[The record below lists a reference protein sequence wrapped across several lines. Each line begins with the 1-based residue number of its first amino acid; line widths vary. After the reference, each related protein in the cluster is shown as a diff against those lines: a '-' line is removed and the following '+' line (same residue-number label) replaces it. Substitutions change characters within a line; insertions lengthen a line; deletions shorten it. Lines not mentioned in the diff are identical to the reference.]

1 MSIGRRTTSPVGYVV
16 ECRGA
21 WVRAQIRSVATII
34 TVTGCVDGTNVQ
46 LVADHMRRF
55 TTLDTPLI
63 VDLLDT
69 GAGHRNTVDRLVTE
83 FAERCRARSI
93 DWVLVADSGIGP
105 ASLADAEPVK
115 YAASVTDALEHFV
128 RVIYARRH
136 LPLPGLR
143 AAQAAPEPGLPPLRT
158 GS

>member
-34 TVTGCVDGTNVQ
+34 TVTGCIDGTNVQ

-55 TTLDTPLI
+55 TTLDTPL
-63 VDLLDT
+63 VVELHDT
-69 GAGHRNTVDRLVTE
+69 RVGHRRTVDRLVE
-83 FAERCRARSI
+83 QFGDRCKERDI
-93 DWVLVADSGIGP
+93 DWVLVAEDGAP
-105 ASLADAEPVK
+105 ALSDPQ
-115 YAASVTDALEHFV
+115 SVMRAPSVADALEHFV
-128 RVIYARRH
+128 RVISARRH

-143 AAQAAPEPGLPPLRT
+143 AAKAAPESGLPPLRT

>member
-63 VDLLDT
+63 VDLHNTD
-69 GAGHRNTVDRLVTE
+69 AGHRNTVDRLVAQ
-83 FAERCRARSI
+83 FGDRCKERDIA
-93 DWVLVADSGIGP
+93 WVLVAEDGNQALSDP
-105 ASLADAEPVK
+105 E
-115 YAASVTDALEHFV
+115 SVMFAHSVADALEHFA
-128 RVIYARRH
+128 RVISARRH
-136 LPLPGLR
+136 LPLRGLR
-143 AAQAAPEPGLPPLRT
+143 PAQAAPEPGLPPLRT
-158 GS
+158 WS